1 MTLRLHV
8 NSQKQEFVI
17 GNEEEWNDNNR
28 DKAIRAISRGTLS
41 LTPDVTQRLTPNDV
55 QRLSFVLSRS
65 GKRPK
70 TANEDDDYW
79 RELREKAQLSIPDG
93 APYFYT
99 KHFDS
104 DKGHYYY
111 YDHVS
116 GASTWDKPPGGD
128 DMEIHR
134 PESLVESMFKRTTDA
149 AIERRKLLER
159 RRIAYDTFQ
168 NEKAQEMAAEWLAK
182 ENAELRRVE
191 TIWKTACVDASQ
203 KNGSLELSWIKL
215 DFINPLIY
223 DFSIQ
228 FGMPLQILFY
238 SPFTNQS
245 LLTHTVKHTY
255 CCRYAHACVE
265 TSRYRFTQSN
275 RRSSITASYFGTSI
289 PGQ

>member
-1 MTLRLHV
+1 MTTKRLSSSQQQALTFRAHV

-17 GNEEEWNDNNR
+17 GNEDEWNANNR
-28 DKAIRAISRGTLS
+28 DTAIRAISRGQLE
-41 LTPDVTQRLTPNDV
+41 LTPDVRERLTPKDV
-55 QRLSFVLSRS
+55 QRLGYVLSRS

-70 TANEDDDYW
+70 TPNENDDYW
-79 RELREKAQLSIPDG
+79 RGLREKAQLIIPED

-99 KHFDS
+99 KHLDS

-116 GASTWDKPPGGD
+116 GASTWDKPPDGD
-128 DMEIHR
+128 TMEIHR
-134 PESLVESMFKRTTDA
+134 SESLVESMFKTTSDA

-182 ENAELRRVE
+182 ENAEIRRVE

-223 DFSIQ
+223 DFSTQ
-228 FGMPLQILFY
+228 FGRLPPPPTHTHTKHPFD
-238 SPFTNQS
+238 SPF
-245 LLTHTVKHTY
+245 
-255 CCRYAHACVE
+255 
-265 TSRYRFTQSN
+265 
-275 RRSSITASYFGTSI
+275 
-289 PGQ
+289 